1 MNFREQ
7 PFQKRV
13 AESARIRE
21 RYPDRIPLVVEK
33 AKKQTDIPDIDKK
46 KYLIPADLTVGQFIF
61 VIRSRINLSPDK
73 AIFLYVNNTLP
84 PTSKLIATLYEENK
98 DEDGFLYVT
107 YAGESI
113 FG

>member
-46 KYLIPADLTVGQFIF
+46 KWASGLTFNFLTIVLFRYLIPADLTVGQFIF

-84 PTSKLIATLYEENK
+84 PTCKGLSL
-98 DEDGFLYVT
+98 GVV
-107 YAGESI
+107 
-113 FG
+113 